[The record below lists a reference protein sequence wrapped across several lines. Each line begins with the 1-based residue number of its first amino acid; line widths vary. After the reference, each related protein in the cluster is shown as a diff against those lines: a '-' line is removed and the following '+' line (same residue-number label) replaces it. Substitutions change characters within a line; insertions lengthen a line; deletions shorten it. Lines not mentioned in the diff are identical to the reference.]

1 MPDAYIP
8 LREVHKAKH
17 RPTGK
22 LVALKRILMHN
33 EKEGMPVTALR
44 EIKILKAIK
53 HPNVVELLDMFVVR
67 GGLLVVLLLVLCSS
81 ELGNGKDRPL
91 SVYMVFPYMDHDLA
105 GLLENDRVKLQPSQI
120 KLYMKQL
127 LEGTEYMHRVRFHF
141 SGLAKYLTSPYP
153 ESHFASRYEGS
164 ESLDL
169 EQRFST
175 NRRLWSSTIVRTS
188 LSNY

>member
-1 MPDAYIP
+1 
-8 LREVHKAKH
+8 
-17 RPTGK
+17 
-22 LVALKRILMHN
+22 MHN

-53 HPNVVELLDMFVVR
+53 HPNVVELLDMFVVH
-67 GGLLVVLLLVLCSS
+67 GALFVILLLVLCSP

-141 SGLAKYLTSPYP
+141 SGLPKYLTSPYP
-153 ESHFASRYEGS
+153 ESHFTSRYEGS
-164 ESLDL
+164 ESFDL
-169 EQRFST
+169 EQWFST
-175 NRRLWSSTIVRTS
+175 NRRLWSGTIVRS
-188 LSNY
+188 